1 MATHRVSYRGE
12 EMMIMARK
20 MVSMMLT
27 LVMLLTVLAACS
39 GNSEGNAESP
49 QNETPPE
56 GADAGAGNP
65 ADLKA
70 DLTWFGLASPEQFEE
85 RYGQH
90 IKQKFPNINI
100 TYINQTDEQKLEQVI
115 ASGTQID
122 MYLSSAGELR
132 EDYVPANLA
141 LDLTALIEK
150 HAVDISAIEPAY
162 LEPVKIDG
170 KVNLLPLSD
179 NKFVMYYNKGIFD
192 RFGVEY
198 PKDGMTWD
206 EALELSKKIT
216 RNEGGKQ
223 YIGLWMSPKH
233 YLRVAQN
240 SAGFVDPE
248 TNKAT
253 VNNDQWKFIF
263 ENVFYD
269 FTRDPGVQKR
279 ATEDWLAHV
288 DFNRDF
294 IIGMYIY
301 TSGWMQDAES
311 SLAMDWDIAAV
322 PTFKDMPGVNTQPN
336 ATYAGIS
343 ALSKNQDAAMEVL
356 KYLISEE
363 YQTIMSKKGMITP
376 LTTQSVRDV
385 AFSDYPFASEKNIDA
400 LYYGKPAPSR
410 VLTQFDEI
418 VIEDAFDKDAVR
430 QIAMGNLDVNTALRR
445 AEENANKLI
454 QEQLSQK

>member
-1 MATHRVSYRGE
+1 MV
-12 EMMIMARK
+12 RK
-20 MVSMMLT
+20 MVSTT
-27 LVMLLTVLAACS
+27 LSLIMLLTVLAACS
-39 GNSEGNAESP
+39 GNSGGNAENA
-49 QNETPPE
+49 QGNTPSGSEAPE
-56 GADAGAGNP
+56 NSDAVASNP

-85 RYGQH
+85 RYGQY
-90 IKQKFPNINI
+90 IKEKFPNINI
-100 TYINQTDEQKLEQVI
+100 TYINQTDERKLEQVI
-115 ASGTQID
+115 ASGTQVD
-122 MYLSSAGELR
+122 MFLSSAGELR
-132 EDYVPANLA
+132 EDYVPANMA
-141 LDLTALIEK
+141 MDLGPLLKKHDVDTSTIEQ
-150 HAVDISAIEPAY
+150 AY
-162 LEPVKIDG
+162 LDPVTIDG
-170 KVNLLPLSD
+170 KVNLLPVSD

-198 PKDGMTWD
+198 PHDGMTWD

-263 ENVFYD
+263 EKIFYN
-269 FTRDPGVQKR
+269 FTRDPGIQKR
-279 ATEDWLAHV
+279 ATDDWFAHV

-294 IIGMYIY
+294 VIGMYVY

-311 SLAMDWDIAAV
+311 NLAMDWDIASV
-322 PTFKDMPGVNTQPN
+322 PTFKDMPEVNTQPY
-336 ATYAGIS
+336 ATYVGIS
-343 ALSKNQDAAMEVL
+343 ALSKNQDASMQVL

-363 YQTIMSKKGMITP
+363 YQTTMSKKGMITP
-376 LTTQSVRDV
+376 LKTQAVRDA
-385 AFSDYPFASEKNIDA
+385 AFADYPFASEKNIQA
-400 LYYGKPAPSR
+400 LFYGKPAPSR
-410 VLTQFDEI
+410 VLTQYDEL
-418 VIEDAFDKDAVR
+418 VIEDAFDQEAVK
-430 QIAMGNLDVNTALRR
+430 QIAMGNLDVNTALRQ

-454 QEQLSQK
+454 QEQLAQK